1 MQDLISIIVP
11 IYNVEK
17 YLDKCLQ
24 SITNQTY
31 KNLQIILI
39 NDGSTDTSLRICE
52 NFALNDERICIV
64 NQESKGVSEARNT
77 GIREAKGAYITF
89 IDSDDVVESTYIQ
102 YLYDI
107 IKENNDISVCK
118 MKEIY
123 GDGDDDINN
132 DGEESVI
139 KQLNSK
145 EAIEIML
152 YQREFDNSL
161 WGKMYKKE
169 LFSDVV
175 FPKGKLYE
183 DMAVIYDIFL
193 KTDKIIF
200 GSKINYYY
208 RVRQN
213 SIMTTEFS
221 SEKMELINFTERMV
235 KNVSEKFPDLYMA
248 AIRRYVYSNFRL
260 LGEAIQCKG
269 NNSKEENILINNIK
283 RYSKIVLKNPNA
295 DKKDKIAI
303 ILLLLNKKLYKKIF
317 LLYKK

>member
-24 SITNQTY
+24 SITSQTY

-39 NDGSTDTSLRICE
+39 NDGSTDSSLRICE

-123 GDGDDDINN
+123 GDGDDDINK

-260 LGEAIQCKG
+260 LGEAIRCKG